1 MATIEKAVRLVN
13 PGKSRS
19 PAKRRLTI
27 MQKLHFGSKRQRS
40 AAQATLSRKNPSFTK
55 GKVSYNRK
63 EKKSRTTIQKEYHQ
77 RRHFD
82 RKAVWYN
89 GIRMYK
95 PDKRIKIP
103 NVGEIITIHPLINSG
118 YTKSSNSRKRKVNKG
133 IKNPMAKTRKRRSIS
148 HVAAVKR
155 ARKAARTRANH
166 RTRSNPSPVRRYHR
180 RRATA
185 VANPARRYHRR
196 RKMSNPGRRRSYQR
210 NPGMGGGMFKSS
222 IGQAIG
228 VIGGAFV
235 TSLGFTAVSSMASS
249 FVTPGIM
256 TYLAIG
262 VIAALQGQLIGK
274 LLKNP
279 ALGKDMTVGGFVYLA
294 LKVAADMFPS
304 VSLGISGGRGM
315 GIIGPSSFW
324 TPQVPMSGS
333 MGTFVTPAGL
343 MSALPPPAM
352 AASSGPGMGNVSSI
366 QRRGGRMR

>member
-13 PGKSRS
+13 PGKARTM
-19 PAKRRLTI
+19 KRNPGTKKRLTLL
-27 MQKLHFGSKRQRS
+27 QKLHFGSKRQRAHAKS
-40 AAQATLSRKNPSFTK
+40 VVSRKNPSR
-55 GKVSYNRK
+55 KVRRA
-63 EKKSRTTIQKEYHQ
+63 KSRLGMQHPSN
-77 RRHFD
+77 R
-82 RKAVWYN
+82 
-89 GIRMYK
+89 
-95 PDKRIKIP
+95 IP

-155 ARKAARTRANH
+155 ARKAARTRAKH
-166 RTRSNPSPVRRYHR
+166 RTRTNPSPVRRYR
-180 RRATA
+180 RRRTT
-185 VANPARRYHRR
+185 VAAAPRRYHRR
-196 RKMSNPGRRRSYQR
+196 RNTGRMSNPGRRRHYRR

-235 TSLGFTAVSSMASS
+235 TNMGFNAVSSMASS

-262 VIAALQGQLIGK
+262 VIATLQGQLIGK

-324 TPQVPMSGS
+324 TPQVPMNGS

-343 MSALPPPAM
+343 MSALPPPAA